1 MGACLGQG
9 AWEHTFAGHECA
21 IVSQVSHSVNL
32 VKGLLGPVEGLKA
45 APAEYAVGIA
55 FL

>member
-1 MGACLGQG
+1 M
-9 AWEHTFAGHECA
+9 
-21 IVSQVSHSVNL
+21 SQASHVVNL
-32 VKGLLGPVEGLKA
+32 VKGLLGPVEILKA